1 MRKALEVKA
10 LYYINAVIDANG
22 GGARHQHVIYMD
34 SEHNYLALMTFVEKA
49 FASCLFMVKP
59 SVMSTPKSSEY
70 HIKVARHANC
80 AASHHCF
87 ERF

>member
-10 LYYINAVIDANG
+10 LYYINAVIDANV

-49 FASCLFMVKP
+49 ASCLFMVKP
-59 SVMSTPKSSEY
+59 SVMSTPKSLEY
-70 HIKVARHANC
+70 RNKVARHVNC